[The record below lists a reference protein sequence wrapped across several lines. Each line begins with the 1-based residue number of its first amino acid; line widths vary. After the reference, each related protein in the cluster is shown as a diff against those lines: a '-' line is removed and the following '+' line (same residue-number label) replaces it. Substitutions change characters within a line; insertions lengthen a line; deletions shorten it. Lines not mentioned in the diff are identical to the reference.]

1 MKVTVSQEQLLPRL
15 SAVSKFASSKA
26 ALPVLENIF
35 LQAKKGVLTLSATD
49 LETGVRTSFGA
60 QVKEEGELT
69 IPARLL
75 VSLISN
81 LPAGKLTLETDK
93 DILKISAEGFSSKI
107 NGLSAAEFPAFS
119 LEGVKLFTLPSTALK
134 KSISQ
139 VSFAAAADESRPIL
153 TGVLVSLAGGS
164 LTLAGVDGFRL
175 AQKRIKVPAGDLKLV
190 ISARSLSEL
199 SRLLEGEVTVLKNE
213 DGQLIFQ
220 TEDFQVFAQALEG
233 EFPDYEQIIPANFET
248 TLKFRGSDLSKAV
261 SLSSL
266 FADSGVGVVVLD
278 FDPAKKELE
287 VSSQESETGESKT
300 KVAVAGEG
308 KKGTIA
314 FNSRYLSDALAAFG
328 DEEINLSLNSA
339 LDPVLFTT
347 PSDKAYLHV
356 IMPVRLQG

>member
-1 MKVTVSQEQLLPRL
+1 MKVTVSQEVLLPHL

-26 ALPVLENIF
+26 ALPVLENIL

-49 LETGVRTSFGA
+49 LETGVRTFFGA
-60 QVKEEGELT
+60 QVKEEGEVT

-81 LPAGKLTLETDK
+81 LPAGKLVLETEK
-93 DILKISAEGFSSKI
+93 DVLKVSAEGFSSKI

-119 LEGVKLFTLPSTALK
+119 LEGEKLFTLPAAALK
-134 KSISQ
+134 KAISQ
-139 VSFAAAADESRPIL
+139 VSFAASADDSRPIL
-153 TGVLVSLAGGS
+153 TGVLVNLAGGN

-175 AQKRIKVPAGDLKLV
+175 AQKKIKVQAGDLKLV

-199 SRLLEGEVTVLKNE
+199 SRLLSGEVEILKNE
-213 DGQLIFQ
+213 DGQLIFKN
-220 TEDFQVFAQALEG
+220 EEFQVFAQALDG
-233 EFPDYEQIIPANFET
+233 DFPDYEQIIPANFET
-248 TLKFRGSDLSKAV
+248 TLKFSGADLAKAV

-266 FADSGVGVVVLD
+266 FAESGAGVVVLN

-300 KVAVAGEG
+300 KVTITGEG

-314 FNSRYLSDALAAFG
+314 FNSRYLSDALAAFA
-328 DEEINLSLNSA
+328 DEDINLSLNSA

-347 PSDKAYLHV
+347 PADKTYLHV